1 VKRIGLIG
9 GMSWESTLVYYREIQ
24 EGVRA
29 RLGGLHS
36 ADLVLHS
43 LDFAPIASLQH
54 AEDWE
59 TLGKILAN
67 SAKILER
74 AGATALLL
82 CTNTMHK
89 VAPAI
94 EASVKV
100 PLLHI
105 ADATGRSI
113 QKAGLRTVGLLGTR
127 FTMEDDF
134 YRRRLEERFGLEVL
148 IPETPDRDEVHR
160 VIYEELVVGR
170 ITPASKGAYLEIVDR
185 LVKRGAE
192 GIIFGCTEIGLLLD
206 ANDLPV
212 PAFDTTL
219 IHALAAVEWSL
230 G

>member
-1 VKRIGLIG
+1 MKRIGLIG

-54 AEDWE
+54 AGDWE
-59 TLGKILAN
+59 TLGKILAS
-67 SAKILER
+67 SAEILER
-74 AGATALLL
+74 AGATAVLL

-94 EASVKV
+94 EAVV
-100 PLLHI
+100 RIPLLHI
-105 ADATGRSI
+105 ADATEEKIRE
-113 QKAGLRTVGLLGTR
+113 AGLRTVGLLGTR

-148 IPETPDRDEVHR
+148 VPEKPDRDEVHR
-160 VIYEELVVGR
+160 VIYEELVVGK
-170 ITPASKGAYLEIVDR
+170 ITPASKQTYLEIVDR
-185 LVKRGAE
+185 LIGRGAE
-192 GIIFGCTEIGLLLD
+192 GIIFGCTEIGLLLSAD
-206 ANDLPV
+206 DLPV
-212 PAFDTTL
+212 PAFDTTR
-219 IHALAAVEWSL
+219 IHAQAAVDWIL